1 MKLEQLLT
9 EIHESDSVFLQRMK
23 ELFLAQTHG
32 LLAPR
37 KGELAHALFMRFITE
52 GDPKT
57 KLNAINKAKSF
68 ISVLSEYAKK
78 HEPALETEINKYADK
93 RDEYVRESLKQAEER
108 IKKDGR
114 VAGTS
119 NVYSGNPEPRR
130 TSKHAVKNAA
140 VNELPVQDYKK
151 RVEI

>member
-78 HEPALETEINKYADK
+78 